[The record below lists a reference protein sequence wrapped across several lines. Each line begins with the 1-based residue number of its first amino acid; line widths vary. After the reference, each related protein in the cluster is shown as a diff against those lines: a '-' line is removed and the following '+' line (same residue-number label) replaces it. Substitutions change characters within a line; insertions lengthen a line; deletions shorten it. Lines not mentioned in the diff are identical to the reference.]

1 MGEQRRTTRSA
12 ARTRRTRRSIR
23 RRATSGFSLIE
34 LAIVVVLIGLIAA
47 IAVPRMSRGSQGAA
61 DTVAVQSAAVLQK
74 ALDHYAAEHGGAY
87 PAADQIAEQLTQFSD
102 AQGRLSSQ
110 KKGPYEFGP
119 YVGRV
124 PPMPVGPN
132 KGSVRISTKAA
143 PGVAW
148 VYDPADG
155 NITANLSNGW
165 DPSKDDDADE
175 TAAGTTPTPSK

>member
-1 MGEQRRTTRSA
+1 MGERRRTIRSA
-12 ARTRRTRRSIR
+12 ARTRRTRRR
-23 RRATSGFSLIE
+23 APRRATSGFSLIE
-34 LAIVVVLIGLIAA
+34 LAIVVALIGLIAA

-61 DTVAVQSAAVLQK
+61 DTAAAKNVAVLQK
-74 ALDHYAAEHGGAY
+74 AVDHYAAEHGGAY

-102 AQGRLSSQ
+102 AQGRLSKQ
-110 KKGPYEFGP
+110 KKAPYEFGP

-124 PPMPVGPN
+124 PAMPVGPN

-155 NITANLSNGW
+155 NITANLSNGS
-165 DPSKDDDADE
+165 DPLKDDDADE
-175 TAAGTTPTPSK
+175 TAAGPTTNPSR